1 MKAYSVPGFSTNK
14 DLDIIYEWAKTVPK
28 DGVIVELGSMMGR
41 TAVAFAE
48 GADPS
53 AKIYCIDYFP
63 LWTNTGNNTVTF
75 EAPGGNYWIKEKTYD
90 TETEFQ
96 KFTSDYKNI
105 IQLKL
110 PEKVMV
116 YPYDKEPIDLL
127 FLDCAH
133 KNPSDITNI
142 LYFKNYLKPNAL
154 ICGHDYTDTFPD
166 IKSNVRLLEKI
177 YKTTVTLY
185 HYSTCWAIRIK
196 E

>member
-1 MKAYSVPGFSTNK
+1 MKAYSVPGFSTEK

-28 DGVIVELGSMMGR
+28 DGVIVELGSMVGR

-53 AKIYCIDYFP
+53 VKIYCIDYFEP
-63 LWTNTGNNTVTF
+63 WVNRDRRW
-75 EAPGGNYWIKEKTYD
+75 APPGGDYWQDDKVYD
-90 TETEFQ
+90 VGAEFL

-110 PEKVMV
+110 EPTERV
-116 YPYDKEPIDLL
+116 YRYKNEPIDLL

-133 KNPSDITNI
+133 VNPNDILNI

-154 ICGHDYTDTFPD
+154 ICGHDYGDSFPD
-166 IKSNVRLLEKI
+166 VKTNVRVLEKM
-177 YKTTVTLY
+177 YNATVTLY